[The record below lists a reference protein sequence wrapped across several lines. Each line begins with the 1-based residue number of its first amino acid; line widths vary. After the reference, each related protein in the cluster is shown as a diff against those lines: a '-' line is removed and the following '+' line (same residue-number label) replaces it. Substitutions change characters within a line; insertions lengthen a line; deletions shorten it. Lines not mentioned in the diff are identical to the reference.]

1 MLSLKNKGASFPE
14 LVGKY
19 LRVSVQQILRVF
31 TILLLIFVGVAFVT
45 GPAGLLAGLTGGGKN
60 LWLYGIF
67 AYYLIATLLLIKK
80 IIGKIYP
87 VFGIALLFMAVSIAA
102 VMIFKGFS
110 GEMTLMEFTP
120 ANAKNWHHIPEQI
133 KFLPVLCY
141 GLVLCTLQ
149 KSGVFTGCCLFW
161 LS

>member
-1 MLSLKNKGASFPE
+1 MSGLRSDEYSMGRYMIIFQVCSVLKTKVPVSLN
-14 LVGKY
+14 
-19 LRVSVQQILRVF
+19 R
-31 TILLLIFVGVAFVT
+31 
-45 GPAGLLAGLTGGGKN
+45 LANTR
-60 LWLYGIF
+60 
-67 AYYLIATLLLIKK
+67 AYYLIATLLIIKK